1 MSRDFKKKV
10 DTLDTHGYTMA
21 EVMPMDTVGVRI
33 KDARQKAGLSQEELA
48 RTIETTKSTI
58 SKYEKGLRQPRL
70 EQLQAIADALGV
82 DINWLVNGQ
91 TLEQRD
97 QAIKD
102 HISRRFTEAE
112 LDKRLKGSYDTLTL
126 EGKEK
131 AVDSVEI
138 IAGNPA
144 YQKPKNPPE
153 GR

>member
-1 MSRDFKKKV
+1 
-10 DTLDTHGYTMA
+10 
-21 EVMPMDTVGVRI
+21 MDIGKRI
-33 KDARQKAGLSQEELA
+33 KTARRAARLTQAQLALKTGAATGTIQQYELG
-48 RTIETTKSTI
+48 K
-58 SKYEKGLRQPRL
+58 RQPRL

>member
-1 MSRDFKKKV
+1 MTAGD
-10 DTLDTHGYTMA
+10 
-21 EVMPMDTVGVRI
+21 RI
-33 KDARQKAGLSQEELA
+33 KEARELAGLTQEDLGKRLGVTGVA
-48 RTIETTKSTI
+48 VMR
-58 SKYEKGLRQPRL
+58 YEKGLRQPRL

>member
-1 MSRDFKKKV
+1 MDIGSKIRDTRKK
-10 DTLDTHGYTMA
+10 
-21 EVMPMDTVGVRI
+21 R
-33 KDARQKAGLSQEELA
+33 GLSQVEVAQAAKIAVNSL
-48 RTIETTKSTI
+48 RL
-58 SKYEKGLRQPRL
+58 YESNKRQPRL

-112 LDKRLKGSYDTLTL
+112 LDKRLRGSYDTLTL

-144 YQKPKNPPE
+144 YQKPKKPPE
-153 GR
+153 E

>member
-1 MSRDFKKKV
+1 M
-10 DTLDTHGYTMA
+10 TIG
-21 EVMPMDTVGVRI
+21 ERI
-33 KDARQKAGLSQEELA
+33 KAARAQKRLTQKELA
-48 RTIETTKSTI
+48 DKLELATGTIQQYEL
-58 SKYEKGLRQPRL
+58 SKRQPRL

>member
-1 MSRDFKKKV
+1 
-10 DTLDTHGYTMA
+10 
-21 EVMPMDTVGVRI
+21 MDIGKRI
-33 KDARQKAGLSQEELA
+33 KTARRAARLTQAQLALKTGAATGTIQQYELG
-48 RTIETTKSTI
+48 K
-58 SKYEKGLRQPRL
+58 RQPRL

-112 LDKRLKGSYDTLTL
+112 LDKRLRGSYDALTL

>member
-1 MSRDFKKKV
+1 
-10 DTLDTHGYTMA
+10 
-21 EVMPMDTVGVRI
+21 MDIGKRI
-33 KDARQKAGLSQEELA
+33 KTARRAARLTQAQLALKTGAATGTIQQYELS
-48 RTIETTKSTI
+48 K
-58 SKYEKGLRQPRL
+58 RQPRL

-153 GR
+153 E